1 MSSNSY
7 KREKMAIY
15 AAEKKSKSVPSDN
28 ECNDEANNGGMNRT
42 NVESKVRIKFR
53 QRELNINGQS
63 LSSQDLETPSDI
75 NFDLNS
81 IISDCDIISDHGT
94 IVPTDSPIVN
104 QPSML
109 IRIEQKIH
117 DWVLRNRTNIT
128 LIDLLNILRS
138 LGYMSLPRTAET
150 LLGTKIIAL

>member
-7 KREKMAIY
+7 KRVKKWQQK
-15 AAEKKSKSVPSDN
+15 KKSKSVPNDN

-53 QRELNINGQS
+53 QRELNINEQS

-75 NFDLNS
+75 NFDPNS
-81 IISDCDIISDHGT
+81 IISDCDIINDHGDT

-109 IRIEQKIH
+109 IGIEQ
-117 DWVLRNRTNIT
+117 N
-128 LIDLLNILRS
+128 S
-138 LGYMSLPRTAET
+138 
-150 LLGTKIIAL
+150 